1 VSNWTQFEAEKAF
14 RRAARARRRAEITR
28 RLRRA
33 CVDYG
38 RLAVAGQTP
47 RRSAGATRGPRE
59 IPLDEITGT
68 VEPNR
73 AAQFD
78 RDFRPAKLTQARWQ
92 RIWMAMHAGTPLPP
106 ISVVRVGD
114 EYAVRDGHHR
124 VSVAKWTG
132 AATISAVVA

>member
-1 VSNWTQFEAEKAF
+1 VSTWIEFESEKAF
-14 RRAARARRRAEITR
+14 RRAARGRRRAALMR

-33 CVDYG
+33 CADCG
-38 RLAVAGQTP
+38 RLAVACTTGGP
-47 RRSAGATRGPRE
+47 RRAGVHE
-59 IPLDEITGT
+59 IPLEEITAT

-78 RDFRPAKLTQARWQ
+78 SDFRPAPLTQARWQ
-92 RIWMAMHAGTPLPP
+92 RVWMAMQAGVSLPP
-106 ISVVRVGD
+106 IAVVPTGNG
-114 EYAVRDGHHR
+114 YAVRDGHHR